1 MHLIEYII
9 DCIVTNGDPELSKG
23 VVLDN
28 IVTVLSYAF
37 IGIVYAFS
45 EWILHKKTKLDV
57 LMRFLCACGIVVAVL
72 VLTMALFVFGEEMV
86 NLFKNLI
93 K

>member
-1 MHLIEYII
+1 MRLVQYI
-9 DCIVTNGDPELSKG
+9 TNCMILDSDPALSRG

-28 IVTVLSYAF
+28 IVAVFAYAF

-57 LMRFLCACGIVVAVL
+57 LMRFLCACGIVIVVL
-72 VLTMALFVFGEEMV
+72 VQTIALFIFCEELV
-86 NLFKNLI
+86 NWFR
-93 K
+93 